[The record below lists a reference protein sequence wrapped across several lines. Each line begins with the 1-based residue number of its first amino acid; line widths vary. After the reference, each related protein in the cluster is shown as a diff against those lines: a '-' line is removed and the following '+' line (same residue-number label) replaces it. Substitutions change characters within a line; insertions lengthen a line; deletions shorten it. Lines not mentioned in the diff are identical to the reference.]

1 MQCNMLEYARE
12 GTRIE
17 PHQLRL
23 IWLCFL
29 SHSHLHLKYVYD
41 LWKQL
46 WKQGWKPVVCSGYSN
61 HRTRKLDALLSEY
74 LVLFFT
80 DPKQPR

>member
-1 MQCNMLEYARE
+1 MQCNMLEYARV

-41 LWKQL
+41 FWTS
-46 WKQGWKPVVCSGYSN
+46 SGSRDGN
-61 HRTRKLDALLSEY
+61 QWS
-74 LVLFFT
+74 VLAVPIT
-80 DPKQPR
+80 ELEN